1 MNKEKV
7 TVQDCVEMQEMKN
20 QSVVLNDGK
29 VVGFEEN
36 PKPKKVLWF
45 SRHKMTEPQLAALGN
60 V

>member
-29 VVGFEEN
+29 IGT
-36 PKPKKVLWF
+36 KV
-45 SRHKMTEPQLAALGN
+45 ADVN
-60 V
+60 